1 MGSVKF
7 ADFKSCAIART
18 DTIARNL
25 VASTSQSQLPIY
37 LETAQGVQSTDMRQ
51 KAMKIS

>member
-1 MGSVKF
+1 MNKNTHFQGLTPF
-7 ADFKSCAIART
+7 IART

-25 VASTSQSQLPIY
+25 VASTSQSQLPFFQ
-37 LETAQGVQSTDMRQ
+37 ETAQGVLSTDMRQ

>member
-1 MGSVKF
+1 MISPLQVVSNG
-7 ADFKSCAIART
+7 AWDYAY
-18 DTIARNL
+18 
-25 VASTSQSQLPIY
+25 ASTSQSQLPIY